1 MVNWK
6 TPEDQDYVGWLLDQ
20 KFSPY
25 RDYLQDDIVV
35 YDQNN
40 KVRGHILLNP
50 MMPAAAFASLG
61 ITLRAMSTHAK
72 RYLWHLLRTNGF
84 SRPESWILIQIL
96 GCNGDGY
103 PLVFV
108 PMDYT
113 GVFYTGM
120 TGGFLNLNNVFLKR
134 PIMHINSSSWQP
146 FAMHGM
152 NRDLRA
158 PIFDRKGYNPSNAI
172 WDNDPNGAPNI
183 HQQATRW
190 FIDELNSIIEQV
202 YGRAKATLR
211 KELFTAKKPIH
222 KPLLSDNENNLRALE
237 LIRGAMDEM
246 RKIFDGPEIN

>member
-1 MVNWK
+1 
-6 TPEDQDYVGWLLDQ
+6 
-20 KFSPY
+20 
-25 RDYLQDDIVV
+25 
-35 YDQNN
+35 
-40 KVRGHILLNP
+40 
-50 MMPAAAFASLG
+50 
-61 ITLRAMSTHAK
+61 
-72 RYLWHLLRTNGF
+72 
-84 SRPESWILIQIL
+84 
-96 GCNGDGY
+96 
-103 PLVFV
+103 
-108 PMDYT
+108 MDYT